1 MDENKVVSGENVAGN
16 EQYIA
21 AIKELKDNTVSKED
35 FLKLKKENKQLL
47 DTLVSGQTIEQPKEA
62 PAKPTIKE
70 LTSHLMEEGL
80 TNLEYVQTSLE
91 LRQRVL
97 EEEGRDMYC
106 PVGTQY
112 SPTKEDIESAK
123 HVAEELQEM
132 VDLADGSSEIF
143 NAEFQRRTQD
153 VTFRRK

>member
-1 MDENKVVSGENVAGN
+1 MEENKVVSGEDVAGN

-47 DTLVSGQTIEQPKEA
+47 DTLVSGQTIEQPKAQVE
-62 PAKPTIKE
+62 KPSIESLKA
-70 LTSHLMEEGL
+70 HLMEEGL

-91 LRQRVL
+91 LRNRVL
-97 EEEGRDMYC
+97 EEEGKDMYC
-106 PVGTQY
+106 PIGAQY

-132 VDLADGSSEIF
+132 VDLADGSAEIF